1 MTKALQIH
9 VKGIKQVQKMM
20 AQLPAALNE
29 EMTRQGDTFMRST
42 QKSAK
47 LRAPRWTGKLAQSI
61 RFFKIKNQMRI
72 VVESPYGIFQ
82 EFGFRP
88 HYVQLGRSTR
98 SGFAVAD
105 WAASQGV
112 RDWKGSIFVSKY
124 KPFIMP
130 ALEINI
136 AKLPM
141 MLSTGAKKAINKA
154 RR

>member
-1 MTKALQIH
+1 MVQIQ
-9 VKGIKQVQKMM
+9 VTGIKEVNKFFLR
-20 AQLPAALNE
+20 LPTEVNK
-29 EMTRQGDTFMRST
+29 QISIDVDIFMKAT

-47 LRAPRWTGKLAQSI
+47 LRAPRWTGKLAASI
-61 RFFKIKNQMRI
+61 RYIKAGKQWRI
-72 VVESPYGIFQ
+72 IVDSPYGIFQ